1 MNQLR
6 TLLSRIASLFR
17 REHLDAALGEE
28 LRSHIDLAIEEN
40 LKLGMSKKAA
50 RTAALRSFGG
60 MTQAKEAYRTQRG
73 LPLLDRFL
81 RDLRFGIR
89 QLMRSPGFALTAV
102 LTLALGLGANTAVFS
117 LINALLL

>member
-1 MNQLR
+1 MDQLR

-17 REHLDAALGEE
+17 REHLDASLDEE
-28 LRSHIDLAIEEN
+28 LRAHIGLAMEEN
-40 LKLGMSKKAA
+40 MKRGMSKTQA

-60 MTQAKEAYRTQRG
+60 VTQAKEAYRTQLG
-73 LPLLDRFL
+73 LPLLDQFF

-89 QLMRSPGFALTAV
+89 QLLRSPGFALTAI

-117 LINALLL
+117 